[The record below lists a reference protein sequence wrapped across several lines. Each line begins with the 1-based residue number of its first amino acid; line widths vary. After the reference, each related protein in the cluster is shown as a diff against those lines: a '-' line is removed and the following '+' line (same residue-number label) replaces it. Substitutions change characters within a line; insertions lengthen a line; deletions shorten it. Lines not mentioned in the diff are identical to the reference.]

1 MPTSETGVP
10 TLYNSA
16 GKNAPRYEMVAKHAS
31 EALDAL
37 EDFNARA
44 CEPCR
49 GNDLD
54 EIKRRSTEYIAYC
67 KEHAILPT
75 ITGLS
80 ARLGISLYRLKEWLK
95 DTDHPDVQEY
105 LQFVKTVFADM
116 LEQSALDGSSDKIF
130 SMFLLKS
137 THEYQETNKVVLE
150 AKPNQ
155 YGDELTDD
163 EILDIIEDD
172 D

>member
-1 MPTSETGVP
+1 MPTSENGVP

-37 EDFNARA
+37 EDFNERM
-44 CEPCR
+44 CVPCR
-49 GNDLD
+49 NNDLD
-54 EIKRRSTEYIAYC
+54 EIKRRSAEYIQYC
-67 KEHAILPT
+67 QTHAILPT
-75 ITGLS
+75 VTGLS
-80 ARLGISLYRLKEWLK
+80 ARLGISLYRLKEWMK
-95 DTDHPDVQEY
+95 DTNYPDVQAY

-150 AKPNQ
+150 AKQSQ
-155 YGDELTDD
+155 YGEELSDA

-172 D
+172 

>member
-1 MPTSETGVP
+1 MPTSESGVP
-10 TLYNSA
+10 TLYKGA

-31 EALDAL
+31 EALDTL

-44 CEPCR
+44 CVPCKN
-49 GNDLD
+49 NDLD
-54 EIKRRSTEYIAYC
+54 EIKRRSVEYITYC
-67 KEHAILPT
+67 QNHAILPT
-75 ITGLS
+75 VTGLS
-80 ARLGISLYRLKEWLK
+80 ARFGISLYRFKEWLK
-95 DTDHPDVQEY
+95 DTNYPDTQAY

-150 AKPNQ
+150 AKTNQ

-163 EILDIIEDD
+163 EILNIIEDD
-172 D
+172 